1 MTSTDVP
8 GHPKL
13 FLPSAMVLLS
23 QQHPNFVIEQSGGP
37 EAPNNRIE
45 IRFYKTELLWLI

>member
-1 MTSTDVP
+1 MTSFKVP
-8 GHPKL
+8 EHPKL

-37 EAPNNRIE
+37 EAPSNRKE
-45 IRFYKTELLWLI
+45 IKLFNHLFNK